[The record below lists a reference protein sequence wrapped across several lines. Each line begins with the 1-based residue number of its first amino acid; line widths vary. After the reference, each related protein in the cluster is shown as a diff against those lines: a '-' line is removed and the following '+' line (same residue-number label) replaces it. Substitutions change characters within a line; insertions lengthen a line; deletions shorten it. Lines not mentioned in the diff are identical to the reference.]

1 MKTIVSQCA
10 EAKRAFR
17 IQDLISSGEKNRI
30 LGKMADAILANQ
42 SEILSENQKD
52 REAGIT
58 EGLTESLI
66 DRLTLTPDRLQG
78 ISASIRHIAALA
90 DPIGQEMDQWTQPNG
105 LEIQK
110 VRVPL
115 GVIGMIYEARPN
127 VTADAIA
134 LTFKTG
140 NAVVLRGSSSAY
152 RSNLAITTV
161 LRSVLE
167 TNKFNSD
174 SVQLLEDTS
183 REGVETFVRCRESLD
198 LVIPRGSAAMIKH
211 VVSLAMVPTIETGA
225 GNCHIFVDASADLVR
240 ASEIIINAKTQRPSV
255 CNSCEK
261 ILVHASIARKF
272 LDVLLPKLR
281 EWGVRFK
288 GDKEVCVWYSDIE
301 LSTEDE
307 WYEEFL
313 DLVLGVHI
321 VGSVDEAIGWIQ
333 TYGSHHTD
341 VILSQ
346 DKVSIDAFV
355 KTVDSAVVGVNVSSR
370 FTDGGEFG
378 FGAEIGISTQKLHA
392 RGPMGL
398 TELTSYKYVMRGDGL
413 IR

>member
-10 EAKRAFR
+10 EAKRSFQ
-17 IQDLISSGEKNRI
+17 IQNLISTEEKNRI
-30 LGKMADAILANQ
+30 LNKMADAILVNQ
-42 SEILSENQKD
+42 SQILAENQKD
-52 REAGIT
+52 REAGVT
-58 EGLTESLI
+58 EELTESLI
-66 DRLTLTPDRLQG
+66 DRLTLTPDRLEG
-78 ISASIRHIAALA
+78 IAASIRQIATLP
-90 DPIGQEMDQWTQPNG
+90 DPIGQEMDKWTQPNG

-152 RSNLAITTV
+152 RSNLAIATV

-167 TNKFNSD
+167 NNKINSG

-183 REGVETFVRCRESLD
+183 REGVETFVKCRESLD

-211 VVSLAMVPTIETGA
+211 VVSLATVPTIETGA
-225 GNCHIFVDASADLVR
+225 GNCHIFVDASADLDR
-240 ASEIIINAKTQRPSV
+240 AIEIVINAKTQRPSV

-261 ILVHASIARKF
+261 ILVHATIARKF
-272 LDVLLPKLR
+272 LDALLPKLR
-281 EWGVRFK
+281 ELGVRFK
-288 GDKEVCVWYSDIE
+288 GDKEVCTWYSDIE

-313 DLVLGVHI
+313 DLVLGIHI

-346 DKVSIDAFV
+346 DKVAIDVFV

-398 TELTSYKYVMRGDGL
+398 AELTSYKYVMRGDGL
-413 IR
+413 VR